1 MMNHVETALERRRG
15 RFRCLVNYSSP
26 LFTEPY
32 FRLLFVAPWNFS
44 YDDFREISNLV
55 TDLNQSFLSRLVMT
69 NYLVVMMT
77 DN

>member
-1 MMNHVETALERRRG
+1 MWRRRWNDDEG
-15 RFRCLVNYSSP
+15 GFVALLITHHHYLLNRI
-26 LFTEPY
+26 
-32 FRLLFVAPWNFS
+32 FRLLFVAPWNFC

-55 TDLNQSFLSRLVMT
+55 TDLSQSFLSRLVMT